1 MANTDQNTT
10 LRGDVEA
17 AIREVRDHFVSGP
30 VSTPDGGS
38 VVFHAMGVTAHRIAP
53 LDATLPQRVTQA
65 ETVVEPA
72 SFVDYVNRFKT
83 ATTISRASLSRNSI
97 EAVLDYHDK
106 TDGKAGAKPGATT
119 HKATLNCPFDVDY
132 AAWKKKFGEGLGQL
146 EYAEFI
152 EDMLHTIARPA
163 GADLLDA
170 ISDLKVDRGIKFKS
184 GLNQSNGTV
193 KLTYEE
199 EDATGGGGSV
209 SIPQEIVIV
218 CPVFQGTEAIQIT
231 AKLRYRLDRGA
242 IKFVIAVP
250 GLPKI
255 ERDEFRK
262 IGEDIRTSTE
272 TPVFYTA

>member
-1 MANTDQNTT
+1 MPNTEQNIT
-10 LRGDVEA
+10 RPGDVEA
-17 AIREVRDHFVSGP
+17 AIIDVRQHTVTEPIPTS
-30 VSTPDGGS
+30 DGGF
-38 VVFHAMGVTAHRIAP
+38 VVFHPLGMTPHRIAP
-53 LDATLPQRVTQA
+53 LDTKLPERVTQA

-72 SFVDYVNRFKT
+72 SLVEYVNRFKT
-83 ATTISRASLSRNSI
+83 ANTVSRASLSRNSI
-97 EAVLDYHDK
+97 EAVLDYHAESDK
-106 TDGKAGAKPGATT
+106 KAGSKPGAST
-119 HKATLNCPFDVDY
+119 HKVTLNCPLDVDY
-132 AAWKKKFGEGLGQL
+132 AQWKKRFGEGLGQL

-152 EDMLHTIARPA
+152 EDMLHTIAKPA

-184 GLNQSNGTV
+184 GLNQANGTV

-218 CPVFQGTEAIQIT
+218 CPVFQGTQPIQIT

-250 GLPKI
+250 GLAKI

-262 IGEDIRTSTE
+262 IGESIREQTE